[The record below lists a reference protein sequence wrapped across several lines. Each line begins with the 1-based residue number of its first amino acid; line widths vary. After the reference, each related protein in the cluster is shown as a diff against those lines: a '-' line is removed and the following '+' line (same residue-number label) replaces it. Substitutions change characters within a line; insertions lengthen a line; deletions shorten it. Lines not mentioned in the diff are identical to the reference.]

1 MSQDKARQW
10 DGKSRVSNETYRQNW
25 NDIFKKDKRTY
36 EKKIDHSN
44 DITFENEIKKEKT
57 LHEIAIEGY
66 EEEKKIYEDEE
77 YLESLKDKL

>member
-1 MSQDKARQW
+1 MTQDKARQW

-57 LHEIAIEGY
+57 FHEIALEGY

>member
-1 MSQDKARQW
+1 MKKEKW
-10 DGKSRVSNETYRQNW
+10 DGRSRPPTKKYKENYNR
-25 NDIFKKDKRTY
+25 IFGKRTY

-57 LHEIAIEGY
+57 LHEMAMEGY
-66 EEEKKIYEDEE
+66 EEEKKLYEDEE

>member
-1 MSQDKARQW
+1 MSNMA
-10 DGKSRVSNETYRQNW
+10 
-25 NDIFKKDKRTY
+25 KDKRTY

-57 LHEIAIEGY
+57 FHEIAIEGY